1 MHSFILKKGGLM
13 EKNNKVAYEGIL
25 NLGGYS
31 IPCYVLE
38 DGTRVLSG
46 RGVQSALKM
55 VDEDSISQVSGNRLG
70 RYLEQKSLEPFIYKD
85 KDRST
90 FDPIVCYKGS
100 AKINGYNAEILAD
113 ICEAFLDARNNIKLA
128 PRQQIIA
135 QQAEILMRGF
145 ARVGISALI
154 DEATGYQYER
164 ERFELQKIL
173 NAYVSEAILK
183 WQLTFTD
190 DFYKEL
196 FRLWGVPFT
205 AKNIARKPQF
215 IGKLTNKYIYSQMPK
230 SVVEAIKEKAQKGSD
245 GNYKYRWHQAL
256 TPDIGKEHL
265 KRQITEVTTLMSIS
279 DNKDEFDKLFKRKYS
294 ESEQLELELDFE
306 DNQLVAV
313 KNKKR
318 PEAIN
323 QLSLFEEFE

>member
-1 MHSFILKKGGLM
+1 MKKGKQM
-13 EKNNKVAYEGIL
+13 KKNNKVAYEGII

-31 IPCYVLE
+31 IPCYILE

-85 KDRST
+85 KDRSM
-90 FDPIVCYKGS
+90 FDPVVCYKGS
-100 AKINGYNAEILAD
+100 QKINGYNAEILAD

-205 AKNIARKPQF
+205 VKNITRKPQF

-279 DNKDEFDKLFKRKYS
+279 DNKEEFDKLFQRKYS
-294 ESEQLELELDFE
+294 ESEQLELELEFE
-306 DNQLVAV
+306 DNQLVEV
-313 KNKKR
+313 KNKNKKKT
-318 PEAIN
+318 EVIQ
-323 QLSLFEEFE
+323 QLSLFDE